1 LVQLPTQHYVYF
13 TKRGVMAQSHRER
26 IKPAKSRTFVRVT
39 FEDSNTV
46 YSAPVGATIED
57 FFAVARPELVPPVR
71 QPDHSTEKT
80 VVAAICNGTLRE
92 LTYAIKTDS
101 NVKPITLSSTDGMRI
116 YQRSLAYILRAAAHN
131 LFGDTRLALNH
142 ALPFGALYGTVTN
155 GPPLTLD
162 QIEQLKT
169 ATQELIESDLPIKR
183 AEVPLKEAIALFEA
197 HQDDD
202 KLRLLESR
210 EKDYLTLYTLGDVQ
224 DYFFGYMVPS
234 TSYITLWDIEPTEGG
249 FLLRYPRPDTA
260 TVLQRVSDVSKLQS
274 LFIENTKL
282 LDLLG
287 VNDIGDLNQ
296 STHYGRARELI
307 LVTEALHEGR
317 IVDIAEKIVS
327 RQPDVQ
333 LVLIAGPS
341 CSGKTT
347 FSKRLAV
354 QLMAHGFK
362 PFTLGMDNYFV
373 GPDQTPL
380 GEDGEI
386 DFEHIEAID
395 LAFFNQ
401 QLLSLMAGDKVTLP
415 TYNFYTGK
423 RELGDTVQLTTEH
436 IIIVEGIH
444 GMNPELV
451 SKIPP
456 QRIFRIYLSALPQLK
471 IDRYNRVSS
480 TDLRLLRRMVR
491 DAAFRGYSAMD
502 TLGRWESVRRGEKRW
517 IFPYQENADVMA
529 NSSLVYELAVLKPL
543 AEPLLRQVDPGSL
556 LYMEAKRLLSF
567 LGWVKSL
574 DPELVPDNSLL
585 REFVGGSILRDYEPG
600 FPDKH
605 GTGH

>member
-1 LVQLPTQHYVYF
+1 MP
-13 TKRGVMAQSHRER
+13 QSHRER
-26 IKPAKSRTFVRVT
+26 IKPARSRTFVRVT
-39 FEDSNTV
+39 FEDSNKV

-80 VVAAICNGTLRE
+80 VVAAICNGALRE
-92 LTYAIKTDS
+92 LTYPIETDS
-101 NVKPITLSSTDGMRI
+101 TVKPITLCSTDGVRI
-116 YQRSLAYILRAAAHN
+116 YQRSLAFILRTAAHN
-131 LFGDTRLALNH
+131 LFGDTKLALNH
-142 ALPFGALYGTVTN
+142 DLPFGALYGTVTN
-155 GPPLTLD
+155 GPPLTLE
-162 QIEQLKT
+162 QIGLLKT
-169 ATQELIESDLPIKR
+169 AVQTLIDNDLPIKR
-183 AEVPLKEAIALFEA
+183 AEVPLKEAIAVFKA
-197 HQDDD
+197 QQDDD
-202 KLRLLESR
+202 MLRLLESR
-210 EKDYLTLYTLGDVQ
+210 EKDYVTLYTLGDVQ
-224 DYFFGYMVPS
+224 DYFFGYMIPS

-260 TVLQRVSDVSKLQS
+260 TVLKKVSDVSKLQS
-274 LFIENTKL
+274 LFTENAKL
-282 LDLLG
+282 LDLLE

-317 IVDIAEKIVS
+317 IVDIAEKIVTH
-327 RQPDVQ
+327 QPDIR

-341 CSGKTT
+341 CSGKTS

-354 QLMAHGFK
+354 QIMANGYK

-380 GEDGEI
+380 DEDGEI
-386 DFEHIEAID
+386 DFEHIDAID
-395 LAFFNQ
+395 LPFFNQ
-401 QLLSLMAGDKVTLP
+401 QLLSLMSGDEVTLP
-415 TYNFYTGK
+415 TYNFFTGE
-423 RELGDTVQLTTEH
+423 RELGDTVQLTAEH

-444 GMNPELV
+444 GMNPVLV

-471 IDRYNRVSS
+471 IDRFNRVSS

-491 DAAFRGYSAMD
+491 DAAYRGYSAMD
-502 TLGRWESVRRGEKRW
+502 TLGRWESVLRGEKRW

-543 AEPLLRQVDPGSL
+543 AEPLLRQVDPGSP
-556 LYMEAKRLLSF
+556 LYIEAKRLLSF
-567 LGWVKSL
+567 LGWVETL
-574 DPELVPDNSLL
+574 APELVPDNSLL

-605 GTGH
+605 SMGH